1 MAISSPAYAQESAPN
16 MPDTHH
22 SSTLPEEHTTDSAH
36 SKSSL
41 ETADTAVN
49 TDADPLEVEFVG
61 DVKTDDKLPT
71 LETLK
76 KIENLSVLDQDGK
89 AIPFKNLY
97 TGPNVAKRVLIIFI
111 RHFFCGV
118 RIAPLSSILCP
129 NMHIRTARN
138 TYEHS
143 PPPSQLPPSSPF
155 RHQHSSP

>member
-1 MAISSPAYAQESAPN
+1 MPN
-16 MPDTHH
+16 THH
-22 SSTLPEEHTTDSAH
+22 SSASPEEHTTDLAH

-49 TDADPLEVEFVG
+49 ATDSDSDPVEVEFLG

-76 KIENLSVLDQDGK
+76 EIENLSVLDQDGK

-97 TGPNVAKRVLIIFI
+97 TGPNVARRVLIIFI

-118 RIAPLSSILCP
+118 RITICRFFSCYVL
-129 NMHIRTARN
+129 T
-138 TYEHS
+138 
-143 PPPSQLPPSSPF
+143 
-155 RHQHSSP
+155 

>member
-1 MAISSPAYAQESAPN
+1 MAISSTAYAQESAAT
-16 MPDTHH
+16 MPDTHQ
-22 SSTLPEEHTTDSAH
+22 SSILPEEHTTDSAH

-49 TDADPLEVEFVG
+49 TSDTEPIEVEFIG

-118 RIAPLSSILCP
+118 SIAL
-129 NMHIRTARN
+129 
-138 TYEHS
+138 Y
-143 PPPSQLPPSSPF
+143 
-155 RHQHSSP
+155 